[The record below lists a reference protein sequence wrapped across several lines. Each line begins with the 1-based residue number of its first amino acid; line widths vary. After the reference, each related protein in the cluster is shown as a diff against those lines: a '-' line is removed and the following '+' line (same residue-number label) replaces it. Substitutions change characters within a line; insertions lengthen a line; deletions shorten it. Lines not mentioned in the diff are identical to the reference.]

1 MKKEILRMERVTV
14 KEDGD
19 TQLENFSLTVWEG
32 EIVGLVP
39 VDNHGLSPFLKLLR
53 QNTPIHY
60 GYIYYNGRLVN
71 QWRGCAQKPNRITL
85 IQNRSSLAEKLTV
98 ADNIFVLRPGF
109 KKRLIKPRILREQLE
124 PFLAD
129 IQMEIS
135 ADAYVESLSVFE
147 RFVVELLKG
156 VVAGHRLII
165 LFDVSTFISDAEL
178 EKLRGIL
185 RYYAGKGISFLYV
198 APHFEEVRQICSR
211 TALMMNGQI
220 TKIFH
225 SFDTVTELF
234 LLKCTE
240 EFERMVK
247 EQMARK
253 PDSQTERRAA
263 LRLKGL
269 KYREMG
275 PLDFFVSPG
284 ECLVLQDLD
293 NQVIPGL
300 LSVLSGEKRP
310 EKGTVEIGGSPLQYG
325 RDRRLAV
332 IQELPA
338 RTMLFSNMNYL
349 DNLCFNLDHRLPGV
363 WLGGGVKKS
372 LRMELADRL
381 GREVFDI
388 PVDELTEGQKYDLI
402 YTRILLQNPDVV
414 FCVQPFKGAGVSQR
428 IHIYRLLEELL
439 EKGIAVVILAVNLAD
454 SMALADRLLR
464 VRKGKEVR
472 QYDREEFGR
481 LPVNTPW
488 LYLYQK

>member
-1 MKKEILRMERVTV
+1 MKKEILRMERVTLR
-14 KEDGD
+14 EDGD
-19 TQLENFSLTVWEG
+19 TQLKNFSLTVWEG
-32 EIVGLVP
+32 EIMGLVP
-39 VDNHGLSPFLKLLR
+39 VDNHGLYPLLNLLR

-225 SFDTVTELF
+225 SFDTVPELF

-247 EQMARK
+247 KQMARK

-263 LRLKGL
+263 
-269 KYREMG
+269 
-275 PLDFFVSPG
+275 
-284 ECLVLQDLD
+284 
-293 NQVIPGL
+293 
-300 LSVLSGEKRP
+300 SG
-310 EKGTVEIGGSPLQYG
+310 
-325 RDRRLAV
+325 
-332 IQELPA
+332 
-338 RTMLFSNMNYL
+338 
-349 DNLCFNLDHRLPGV
+349 
-363 WLGGGVKKS
+363 
-372 LRMELADRL
+372 
-381 GREVFDI
+381 
-388 PVDELTEGQKYDLI
+388 
-402 YTRILLQNPDVV
+402 
-414 FCVQPFKGAGVSQR
+414 
-428 IHIYRLLEELL
+428 
-439 EKGIAVVILAVNLAD
+439 
-454 SMALADRLLR
+454 
-464 VRKGKEVR
+464 
-472 QYDREEFGR
+472 
-481 LPVNTPW
+481 
-488 LYLYQK
+488 